1 MALGVIVNRILSQS
15 YTEKTLRAAEINMR
29 IQMINFLKYTFTL
42 FLITITLIG
51 CNESKSEAKQEMKNI
66 MNDNNPNY
74 QTATFGS
81 GCFWCTEAIFERV
94 NGVVSVISGYS
105 GGTVEDPTYKEVCDG
120 TTGHAE
126 CTQITFDSS
135 VVSYDELLEIFWKT
149 HDPTTLNR
157 QGNDVGT
164 QYRSVIFYHNDEQKQ
179 KAEFYKNK
187 LTDENIWDKPI
198 VTEITKFE
206 KFYPAEDYHQ
216 EYYDNNPN
224 QGYCSFVITPKVEK
238 FEKIFKDKLKK

>member
-1 MALGVIVNRILSQS
+1 MKNLKKLLTIFYAL
-15 YTEKTLRAAEINMR
+15 TLI
-29 IQMINFLKYTFTL
+29 TL
-42 FLITITLIG
+42 FILG
-51 CNESKSEAKQEMKNI
+51 CKESKSEIKIESESTMDIQNKNLE
-66 MNDNNPNY
+66 
-74 QTATFGS
+74 TATFGS

-94 NGVVSVISGYS
+94 KGVESVVSGYS
-105 GGTVEDPTYKEVCDG
+105 GGTVDNPTYKEVCTG

-126 CTQITFDSS
+126 CTQIRFDPKVNSF
-135 VVSYDELLEIFWKT
+135 DELLEIFWKM

-179 KAEFYKNK
+179 KAEYYKQK
-187 LTDENIWDKPI
+187 LTEEKIWDKPI

-224 QGYCSFVITPKVEK
+224 QGYCAYVITPKVEK
-238 FEKIFKDKLKK
+238 FEKIFEDKLKK

>member
-1 MALGVIVNRILSQS
+1 MKKILNILYSLLLFS
-15 YTEKTLRAAEINMR
+15 
-29 IQMINFLKYTFTL
+29 FLL
-42 FLITITLIG
+42 VS
-51 CNESKSEAKQEMKNI
+51 CRESKPEIKKFSSNI
-66 MNDNNPNY
+66 MNEENQNY

-94 NGVVSVISGYS
+94 NGVITVVSGYS
-105 GGTVEDPTYKEVCDG
+105 GGKVVNPTYKEVCEG

-126 CTQITFDSS
+126 CTQITFDPS
-135 VVSYDELLEIFWKT
+135 VVTYDELLEIFWKT

-179 KAEFYKNK
+179 KADYYKQK
-187 LTDENIWDKPI
+187 LTDEKIWDKPI

-206 KFYPAEDYHQ
+206 KFYPAEYYHQ

-224 QGYCSFVITPKVEK
+224 QGYCAFVITPKVEK